1 MENLFVKELKII
13 KKQLKNKN
21 NDKNNINQ
29 NDAFFLLTGKLKIF
43 EYINIGNIIEEIEFV
58 DLPGANNEENDF
70 NKKKYNTN
78 VLTFSNCCIYVNVS
92 SSVKDKTSVIKI
104 KEQFKSDKDKV
115 FLTLRPKFIKT
126 CLFIINKSDEI
137 EQENGK
143 IKPSEIE
150 KKSDELYNAIF
161 DNNSNEILKKD
172 DLNISFV
179 SSKYFMEYLNVKEK
193 YVYLLESD
201 PHELITE
208 LNNDYISQ
216 TPSKSFL
223 DFIRNK
229 IGIIEKNFNLKNEC
243 RLIEKENLPEEFEL
257 NLKNILNVFGIDSN
271 SLVISF
277 YKLKEALKIK
287 DFSNT
292 KYSNDHYKKIE
303 KIIINSSELRKENFI
318 EYLNHY
324 LAYTDILF
332 NKRITE
338 NSIEVKKEKTKKD
351 NEVHSIIEN
360 IKEILNK
367 RRKFNKYYKE
377 K

>member
-13 KKQLKNKN
+13 KEQLKNKN

-78 VLTFSNCCIYVNVS
+78 VLTFSNCCIYVNIS
-92 SSVKDKTSVIKI
+92 SSVEDETSVIKI
-104 KEQFKSDKDKV
+104 NEQFKSDKDKV

-161 DNNSNEILKKD
+161 GNNSNEILKKD

-179 SSKYFMEYLNVKEK
+179 SSKYFVEYLNVKEK

-216 TPSKSFL
+216 TPSESFL

-229 IGIIEKNFNLKNEC
+229 IGKIEKNFNLKNEC
-243 RLIEKENLPEEFEL
+243 RLIK
-257 NLKNILNVFGIDSN
+257 
-271 SLVISF
+271 
-277 YKLKEALKIK
+277 
-287 DFSNT
+287 
-292 KYSNDHYKKIE
+292 
-303 KIIINSSELRKENFI
+303 KENFR
-318 EYLNHY
+318 
-324 LAYTDILF
+324 
-332 NKRITE
+332 RI
-338 NSIEVKKEKTKKD
+338 
-351 NEVHSIIEN
+351 
-360 IKEILNK
+360 
-367 RRKFNKYYKE
+367 
-377 K
+377 